1 MELNPFNKNEK
12 DNSIDHLS
20 EIIEVNNY
28 TEDSEN
34 DFNFSHIESVPD
46 LGSLESSLPETPN
59 KNGRHFPVKSIFS
72 PELFPDKKNIE
83 NYLCGLCKNV
93 CDEAVKAK
101 CNCGKLFCR
110 KCLTFYYDNEQKQ
123 CPSCGRCSEGEIIQA
138 KLENELIQSLK
149 MKCVNC
155 TWENE
160 CRLYKEHEQCCGEQ
174 IIHCHNKKFGCVI
187 QIKRKNLLEH
197 LKECEYN
204 RTTCEKCGVDLY
216 EKELESHKNICEKEI
231 INCPF
236 ECGQTFIRKELEEHK
251 KKCDFIV
258 VKCPYSVIGCKD
270 EFRKIDEKKR
280 LNEDQ
285 DKHLNLLKNNIID
298 IRNYFCENEKR
309 VKKLEE
315 EIQVLK
321 DNNNNLNNISAI
333 ININNED
340 SNTNDN
346 NYNLFR
352 SNIKEKPSESNVN
365 NNQLLSHKRKN
376 SSNKDEEIYSKS
388 KEEEKRDKF
397 NLNTPKSN
405 KININTNINTNIN
418 VKEER
423 GLSLEE
429 NKSIYNILDSE
440 KRYFNI
446 KRNVIQAIC
455 LDGKRQ
461 IFVFFDKKYDI
472 PSLDKN
478 QYKIRFKLL
487 TDIKCLTMGFCD
499 KKIVEDNMYEFN
511 PKNSKKNKRKS
522 DGKYYITTNKLA
534 WNCNN
539 CHQCKNLKFDGDENI
554 YKKGT
559 IFEFYFKP
567 SECEFEVKLV
577 GKEKPIATF
586 RDVRCLKSKY
596 ISPFLI
602 FLKNGEVETT
612 FFY

>member
-1 MELNPFNKNEK
+1 MRIHLKDPKYLYNKQIYEK
-12 DNSIDHLS
+12 NFKEMKLESNSIKNIMKIYSSKIVKKKKKSNDNNSQILDKSDNSKKESKNL
-20 EIIEVNNY
+20 IIKL
-28 TEDSEN
+28 EN
-34 DFNFSHIESVPD
+34 DFEQKEI
-46 LGSLESSLPETPN
+46 N
-59 KNGRHFPVKSIFS
+59 KNNLFKVENGKS
-72 PELFPDKKNIE
+72 
-83 NYLCGLCKNV
+83 
-93 CDEAVKAK
+93 
-101 CNCGKLFCR
+101 
-110 KCLTFYYDNEQKQ
+110 
-123 CPSCGRCSEGEIIQA
+123 
-138 KLENELIQSLK
+138 
-149 MKCVNC
+149 
-155 TWENE
+155 
-160 CRLYKEHEQCCGEQ
+160 
-174 IIHCHNKKFGCVI
+174 
-187 QIKRKNLLEH
+187 
-197 LKECEYN
+197 
-204 RTTCEKCGVDLY
+204 
-216 EKELESHKNICEKEI
+216 
-231 INCPF
+231 
-236 ECGQTFIRKELEEHK
+236 
-251 KKCDFIV
+251 
-258 VKCPYSVIGCKD
+258 
-270 EFRKIDEKKR
+270 
-280 LNEDQ
+280 
-285 DKHLNLLKNNIID
+285 
-298 IRNYFCENEKR
+298 
-309 VKKLEE
+309 
-315 EIQVLK
+315 
-321 DNNNNLNNISAI
+321 DNNNELKMDKNNQNSIYSVQNNSLMNCCKLGRELFNNNINSNIINEKFKSINDMLYIFNQGTFNFHHIPQLFLNNYSI
-333 ININNED
+333 D
-340 SNTNDN
+340 M
-346 NYNLFR
+346 
-352 SNIKEKPSESNVN
+352 
-365 NNQLLSHKRKN
+365 LS
-376 SSNKDEEIYSKS
+376 Y
-388 KEEEKRDKF
+388 
-397 NLNTPKSN
+397 
-405 KININTNINTNIN
+405 INTNINTNIN